1 MFLYILIILSFSRSI
16 HTLHPQFQRRLIKW
30 VLLYFISY
38 NIIQVYVYLGNKKV
52 RSDRDLDDDRQ
63 CYSQPATTA
72 NLFDS
77 SILSSDTE
85 IHSFS
90 QPTQVDDLL
99 LSSQLFTSQ
108 STSTPP
114 PNVIGNYLYY
124 FIGYIKLLY
133 FQNSMQ
139 RLVKRMTRFL
149 VSLSSEEALTNLSLF
164 LDDLG
169 YTWKMNSPSLV
180 STVNMSV
187 ITCY

>member
-1 MFLYILIILSFSRSI
+1 M
-16 HTLHPQFQRRLIKW
+16 
-30 VLLYFISY
+30 
-38 NIIQVYVYLGNKKV
+38 
-52 RSDRDLDDDRQ
+52 DDGRQ
-63 CYSQPATTA
+63 CYSQPALTA

-77 SILSSDTE
+77 SISSSDTE

-124 FIGYIKLLY
+124 VIGYIKLLY

-139 RLVKRMTRFL
+139 KLVKRMTRFL

-180 STVNMSV
+180 STVIMSV
-187 ITCY
+187 IT

>member
-1 MFLYILIILSFSRSI
+1 MIILPFSHSI
-16 HTLHPQFQRRLIKW
+16 HTPHPQSPRRHIRW

-38 NIIQVYVYLGNKKV
+38 GITQDYNVYLDNKKV

-63 CYSQPATTA
+63 CYSQPAPTA
-72 NLFDS
+72 IAFDS
-77 SILSSDTE
+77 PILSSDTE

-114 PNVIGNYLYY
+114 PNVIRNYLYY
-124 FIGYIKLLY
+124 FISYIKLLY

-139 RLVKRMTRFL
+139 KLVKRMTRFL
-149 VSLSSEEALTNLSLF
+149 VSLSSEETLTNLSLF

-180 STVNMSV
+180 STVFMSV